1 MKITI
6 KENDYKNIEINNK
19 IVLYINH
26 NENGFSFDVY
36 KKENYNDENYDDGF
50 IVGTW
55 LTNEEIEG

>member
-19 IVLYINH
+19 IVLHINH